1 MGEVRSG
8 VAALIEV
15 FLKDVLRLEG
25 KTEAQVCESVR
36 VNVAEYEMM
45 FRDAQLEDRD
55 KDLAARVC
63 RALCRRRIL
72 REIAAREGTEIEGH
86 LQIVLSA
93 IAPPGFS
100 SKDYADAPPL
110 PAALSIDERNNAAG

>member
-15 FLKDVLRLEG
+15 FLRDVLRLKG
-25 KTEAQVCESVR
+25 KTDAQIRESVCIH
-36 VNVAEYEMM
+36 VAEYEMM
-45 FRDAQLEDRD
+45 FRDAQLEERD

-63 RALCRRRIL
+63 RALCRRRVL
-72 REIAAREGTEIEGH
+72 REIAARERTPAEGH

-93 IAPPGFS
+93 IAPSGFS

-110 PAALSIDERNNAAG
+110 PAAPDDR